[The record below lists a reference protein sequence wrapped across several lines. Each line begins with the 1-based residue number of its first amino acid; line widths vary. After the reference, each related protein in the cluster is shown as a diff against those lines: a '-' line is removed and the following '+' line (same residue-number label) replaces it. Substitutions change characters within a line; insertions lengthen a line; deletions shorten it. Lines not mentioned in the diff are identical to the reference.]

1 MFLIVVDTHSK
12 WIEVEIV
19 NSATFQTTVECLR
32 MIFARFGLPEMMVT
46 DNGTFLTSSE
56 YQEFAQCNNIR
67 HVHMYCPL
75 PSIFKWCSR
84 KGNADFKLSIRKQL
98 TGTLHTKLSHFL
110 FHYSITPNAT
120 TGVAPAEMLL
130 TRRPRSHLDSVVPHV
145 QLKNKVQQQQQKQKT
160 QHHQHSKSH
169 HFKQGDLVFIHE
181 FYRGAG
187 KPTWLPGT
195 VIQKNG
201 GPNYE
206 IKLSDNHMVRK
217 HADHIC
223 THESDCEDLS
233 PHKEVD
239 DVPIPMI

>member
-1 MFLIVVDTHSK
+1 MEHSLPVVSIKSLHNAITLDMYICIAPYHLSSNGVA
-12 WIEVEIV
+12 ER
-19 NSATFQTTVECLR
+19 AMQT
-32 MIFARFGLPEMMVT
+32 
-46 DNGTFLTSSE
+46 
-56 YQEFAQCNNIR
+56 
-67 HVHMYCPL
+67 
-75 PSIFKWCSR
+75 
-84 KGNADFKLSIRKQL
+84 FKLSIRKQL